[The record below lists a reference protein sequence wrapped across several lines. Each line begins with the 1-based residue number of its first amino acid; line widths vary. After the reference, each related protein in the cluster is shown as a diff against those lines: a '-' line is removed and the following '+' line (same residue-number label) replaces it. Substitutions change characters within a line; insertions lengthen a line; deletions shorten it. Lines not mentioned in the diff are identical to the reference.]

1 MVSGVEVSCWAEGT
15 LVWCVVVCGRERGEG
30 KREEGKGEE
39 EEEERKEISLSIPI
53 LLTLRG

>member
-15 LVWCVVVCGRERGEG
+15 LGWCVVVCGRERGEG

-53 LLTLRG
+53 LLTP

>member
-15 LVWCVVVCGRERGEG
+15 LVWCVVVCGRERGE
-30 KREEGKGEE
+30 REEGKGEE

-53 LLTLRG
+53 LLTP